1 MSSSPSR
8 SGGGGP
14 GPALSALIAEGL
26 GVHPDEIARMNFASR
41 YGDASSDDNSS
52 DDTDDMPPLED
63 ISRPVGAARRSEGE
77 VEEIEAFGIRV
88 LAPAP
93 TRPSAAAAA
102 ASGSA
107 AARAKP
113 ADASSDES
121 SVVEIVDLPDV
132 SSPTDHNM
140 ARRTRSHNDASSPS
154 PARRRKPPAASANA
168 TGGLKTTGL
177 ESEDNLT
184 PTRKKA
190 GKKRSA
196 EDDND
201 DVERDDQKKEAAEQ
215 HCSICLEPPARDE
228 ETRLNNCGHIF
239 CFSCIETW
247 AERENTCPLCKVRFT
262 KIERVNKPPPSKRRK
277 KGGGKSSG
285 GKNAKK
291 ATKRIKARDQR
302 EDLLSANPLAGLFEH
317 LEASG
322 TMPRSIAQLIFS
334 GLGGPNPFANMPNRT
349 INVSARR
356 RGSPA
361 ASSSRTEA
369 SGDFIIAR
377 NPTTGRFTRV
387 PRERAASSSSSSPPA
402 TASASAARASSSRR
416 STRSASSSAAAAA
429 SSSGNGRPAF
439 GSGAPPNV
447 SVTLNSYG
455 PTSLNL
461 PGSPPPGFF
470 SHSGRYPRGL
480 GSLLFHDSDDEDD
493 DDFVPRGESQYDT
506 FVRRARSRSSPLRV
520 SRREV
525 PMPPT
530 QPHLPPANT
539 ADTAIEIGDSDDD
552 GGDNE
557 VVVLDE

>member
-8 SGGGGP
+8 SGGGP

-26 GVHPDEIARMNFASR
+26 RVHPDEISRM

-63 ISRPVGAARRSEGE
+63 IIGPVGTARRSEGE

-93 TRPSAAAAA
+93 TRPSRPTAAA

-113 ADASSDES
+113 ADARSDDS

-132 SSPTDHNM
+132 SSPRDHNM

-154 PARRRKPPAASANA
+154 PARRRKPPAANA

-177 ESEDNLT
+177 DSEDNLT

-196 EDDND
+196 DDND
-201 DVERDDQKKEAAEQ
+201 DVERGDQKKEATVEQ

-228 ETRLNNCGHIF
+228 ETRLNNCEHIF

-277 KGGGKSSG
+277 KGGSKGSG

-291 ATKRIKARDQR
+291 ATKRIKSRDQR

-322 TMPRSIAQLIFS
+322 TMPRSIAQLIFG

-356 RGSPA
+356 RGAPA
-361 ASSSRTEA
+361 SSSSSSSRTEA
-369 SGDFIIAR
+369 SGDYIIAR
-377 NPTTGRFTRV
+377 DPTTGRFTRV

-402 TASASAARASSSRR
+402 AASASAARASSSRR
-416 STRSASSSAAAAA
+416 STRSASSSAATAA

-493 DDFVPRGESQYDT
+493 DDFVPSQYET

-552 GGDNE
+552 GGDDE

>member
-8 SGGGGP
+8 SGRANGGGP

-26 GVHPDEIARMNFASR
+26 GVHPDEIARMNFAAR
-41 YGDASSDDNSS
+41 YGDVSSHDNSS

-63 ISRPVGAARRSEGE
+63 ISRPVGTARRSEGE

-93 TRPSAAAAA
+93 TRPSPAAA

-132 SSPTDHNM
+132 NM

-154 PARRRKPPAASANA
+154 PARRRKPPAASASA

-201 DVERDDQKKEAAEQ
+201 DAAEKDEKKAATEQ

-285 GKNAKK
+285 GKNSKK

-356 RGSPA
+356 RGAP
-361 ASSSRTEA
+361 ASSSSSTTEA

-493 DDFVPRGESQYDT
+493 DEYVPRGESPYDT

-530 QPHLPPANT
+530 QPHLAPANT

-552 GGDNE
+552 GGDDE